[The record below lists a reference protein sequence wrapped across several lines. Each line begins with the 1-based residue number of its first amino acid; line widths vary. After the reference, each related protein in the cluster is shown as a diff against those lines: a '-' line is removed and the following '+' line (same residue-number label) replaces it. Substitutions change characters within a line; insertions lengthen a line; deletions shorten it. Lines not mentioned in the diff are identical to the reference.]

1 MGAGHVM
8 RCLALAQAWQQAG
21 GTVHLVSLDLAP
33 WLADRCSHEGIAVQ
47 ILGGKP
53 GGPDDALQTAAAAQ
67 AAGADWAVV
76 DGYHLDPAYHRVI
89 RNRGVKLLVIDDTAH
104 LEHYGA
110 DLVLNQNLHACENM
124 YSGHI
129 TDARLLLGPRYVL
142 LRTEFA
148 RWTDWRREFPD
159 RASRLLLS
167 LGGGVWE
174 DLASRI
180 LVGLE
185 PLMREGLEVLVS
197 GGSAASGSRLAAA
210 VPDVT
215 SRLSFAVDVDDVPQ
229 MMADVDL
236 ALSAAGTT
244 CWELALL
251 QVPGLVFAL
260 AENQRP
266 VAAALA
272 AAEAA
277 INLGWLDEVTP
288 ETITRRTGELI
299 RNVEIRRGIAGR
311 ARALVDGQGADR
323 VVRQMLDVS
332 AEVRR

>member
-21 GTVHLVSLDLAP
+21 GEVHLVSLDLAP
-33 WLADRCSHEGIAVQ
+33 WLADRCRQEGIAVK
-47 ILGGKP
+47 ILDGKP
-53 GGPDDALQTAAAAQ
+53 GGRDDALQTAATAE

-76 DGYHLDPAYHRVI
+76 DGYHLDPAFHRII
-89 RNRGVKLLVIDDTAH
+89 RDRGIKLLIIDDTAH

-110 DLVLNQNLHACENM
+110 DLVLNQNLHAGESM
-124 YSGHI
+124 YSGRVA
-129 TDARLLLGPRYVL
+129 DARLLLGPHYVL
-142 LRTEFA
+142 LRMEFA
-148 RWTDWRREFPD
+148 RWTDWKREFPD

-167 LGGGVWE
+167 LGGGVWNE
-174 DLASRI
+174 LASRV

-185 PLMREGLEVLVS
+185 PLMRDGLEVVVS
-197 GGSAASGSRLAAA
+197 GGSASSASTLEAA
-210 VPDVT
+210 VPNVA
-215 SRLSFAVDVDDVPQ
+215 SQLSFAVDVDDVPQ
-229 MMADVDL
+229 MMAGVDL

-272 AAEAA
+272 STGAA
-277 INLGWLDEVTP
+277 INLGWLAEVTS
-288 ETITRRTGELI
+288 ETITRQTGEVV
-299 RNVEIRRGIAGR
+299 RNVETRRGIAGR
-311 ARALVDGQGADR
+311 ARTLVDGSGAGR
-323 VVRQMLDVS
+323 VVRRMLELH
-332 AEVRR
+332 AEVPS